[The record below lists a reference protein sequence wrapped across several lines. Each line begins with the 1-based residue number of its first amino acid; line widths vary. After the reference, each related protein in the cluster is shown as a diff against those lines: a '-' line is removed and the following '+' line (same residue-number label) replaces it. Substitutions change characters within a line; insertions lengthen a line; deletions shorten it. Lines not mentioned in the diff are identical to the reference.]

1 MNKSLIS
8 VVIPAYNLPEYT
20 EKTID
25 SIMSQSYRPIEIIIS
40 DDNSPNSLK
49 DLVDEK
55 KAEFDPEINIKYFR
69 QKENLNHYWNLQFVI
84 GKASGEYLVLLDH
97 DDWLNDCNFFYDSIK
112 AMEDQ
117 PNCFW
122 SIANT
127 IFENSPETAFNLNY
141 SNYHHVDGATFMR
154 DYLYTSIHPFKSSV
168 MLRFDKLKQ
177 LNYEQYYINKESANA
192 MKILPDEAFVLICLL
207 ASEGSIAL
215 TGRVVCVH
223 GMPPMSLGRTDAWNI
238 NRGQEMFIQHF
249 LLLQYFEKIGCSLG
263 AQAMR
268 HNLVLRYPCKSINV
282 KILKYLNFKKTA
294 MIYMVLGVLKLNLMR
309 IISFPKRIIVKFRSI
324 ISYSISQVIKGL

>member
-1 MNKSLIS
+1 MNKALIS

-25 SIMSQSYRPIEIIIS
+25 SIMSQTYRPIEIIIS
-40 DDNSPNSLK
+40 DDNSPKSWK

-55 KAEFDPEINIKYFR
+55 KAECDPELNIKYFR
-69 QKENLNHYWNLQFVI
+69 QKENLNHYWNLQFVMGEAT
-84 GKASGEYLVLLDH
+84 GKYLVLLDH
-97 DDWLNDCNFFYDSIK
+97 DDWLIDCNFFCDSIK
-112 AMEDQ
+112 AIEDQ
-117 PNCFW
+117 PNCFL

-127 IFENSPETAFNLNY
+127 FIENSPETAFNLNY
-141 SNYHHVDGATFMR
+141 SNWHHVDGATFMR
-154 DYLYTSIHPFKSSV
+154 DYLYTTIHPFKSSV

-177 LNYEQYYINKESANA
+177 LDYEHYLINKESANI

-223 GMPPMSLGRTDAWNI
+223 GMPPMSLGRTALWNK

-249 LLLQYFEKIGCSLG
+249 LLHQYFEKIGCNPG

-282 KILKYLNFKKTA
+282 EILKYLNFKKTA
-294 MIYMVLGVLKLNLMR
+294 MVFMVLGVLWLNFRR
-309 IISFPKRIIVKFRSI
+309 IISFPRRILVKFRSI
-324 ISYSISQVIKGL
+324 IMHVVSLIIKGL